1 MAIRNYQK
9 VPGTSASCF
18 WLGFRSIDESSWTI
32 HEPWYIW
39 RFPEIG
45 GTPQSSSILDW
56 DFPWKPSRGS
66 YGKRWQEIA
75 MGSTSWPIPMAILAV
90 PHEPWFNP
98 GSILAGSASPF
109 SLVFPLPMLRTKIHS
124 SSVRTRTSYDVICY
138 VVYECSKKCDIS
150 PSPRSCRSGS
160 PHQLLKVFGLDR
172 WTGTNADKVLYGYCG
187 GWSRINRFMWFYM
200 VLYNFHIW
208 LQ

>member
-1 MAIRNYQK
+1 METIQGILWKAMARDCNGIHQLTYSHGNPCGSPRTLVQSWVN
-9 VPGTSASCF
+9 SCWF
-18 WLGFRSIDESSWTI
+18 SITI
-32 HEPWYIW
+32 
-39 RFPEIG
+39 FFG
-45 GTPQSSSILDW
+45 
-56 DFPWKPSRGS
+56 
-66 YGKRWQEIA
+66 
-75 MGSTSWPIPMAILAV
+75 
-90 PHEPWFNP
+90 
-98 GSILAGSASPF
+98 
-109 SLVFPLPMLRTKIHS
+109 FPLPMLRTKIHS

>member
-18 WLGFRSIDESSWTI
+18 WLGFRSIDSIDETSWTMI
-32 HEPWYIW
+32 YL
-39 RFPEIG
+39 EISWNRG
-45 GTPQSSSILDW
+45 YPQSSSILDW

-66 YGKRWQEIA
+66 YGKRWQ
-75 MGSTSWPIPMAILAV
+75 SLRFPTNL
-90 PHEPWFNP
+90 
-98 GSILAGSASPF
+98 GSILDQF
-109 SLVFPLPMLRTKIHS
+109 LLVQHHHFLWFTAPHVAHQDQLVICENS
-124 SSVRTRTSYDVICY
+124 NVICY

-172 WTGTNADKVLYGYCG
+172 WTGTNANKVLYGYWG

-200 VLYNFHIW
+200 VLYHFHIW